1 MSQDNRSEETKQ
13 FTQSATERN
22 EKLRFDQTYKS
33 IGISAV
39 TAAAQFTTKSAKKTP
54 QMS

>member
-1 MSQDNRSEETKQ
+1 MSQDTSSDETKQ
-13 FTQSATERN
+13 FTQTATERN

-39 TAAAQFTTKSAKKTP
+39 TAAAQFSNKPAKKTP

>member
-1 MSQDNRSEETKQ
+1 MSQDTRREEPKQ
-13 FTQSATERN
+13 FTQTATERT
-22 EKLRFDQTYKS
+22 EKLRFDQQYKS

-39 TAAAQFTTKSAKKTP
+39 SAAAQFSTKSAKKTP

>member
-1 MSQDNRSEETKQ
+1 MSQDNRSEDPKQ
-13 FTQSATERN
+13 FSQSATERN

-39 TAAAQFTTKSAKKTP
+39 TAAAQFSTKPAKKTP